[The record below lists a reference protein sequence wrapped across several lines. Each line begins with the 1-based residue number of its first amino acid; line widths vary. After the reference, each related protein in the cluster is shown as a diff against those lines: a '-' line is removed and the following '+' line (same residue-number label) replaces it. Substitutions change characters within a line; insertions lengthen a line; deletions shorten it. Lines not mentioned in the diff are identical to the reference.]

1 MYIRTPV
8 YMYRCSHHPPRLLR
22 PSLIRPGGH
31 EHLGRPVPVL
41 PTGMLLV
48 YGYIL
53 YDVLMHIWCLYYLN
67 ACVYC
72 LCVFL
77 FIYVGTYCTYFIQW
91 EGHVLV
97 GTTDHKCPPSNP
109 RPEPLETE
117 ILWLINEASKYLNP
131 DLKLQRKH
139 VLSAW
144 SGIRPLAIDPHQ
156 LGTGSGGGGTAAAS
170 RDHIISYNPKSGVV
184 FVAGGKWT
192 TYRYDIYILI
202 LYILYIFSLLYTTV
216 IYCILHTVYYTL
228 HVYIHTTL

>member
-1 MYIRTPV
+1 MYTSTC
-8 YMYRCSHHPPRLLR
+8 Y
-22 PSLIRPGGH
+22 
-31 EHLGRPVPVL
+31 
-41 PTGMLLV
+41 
-48 YGYIL
+48 
-53 YDVLMHIWCLYYLN
+53 
-67 ACVYC
+67 
-72 LCVFL
+72 
-77 FIYVGTYCTYFIQW
+77 IQW

-117 ILWLINEASKYLNP
+117 VLWLINEASKYLNP

-156 LGTGSGGGGTAAAS
+156 LGTGSGSGSGGSGSGSGGTAAAS

-192 TYRYDIYILI
+192 TYRYTIHTNTFYIL
-202 LYILYIFSLLYTTV
+202 LYYSIVYLKYYPLYKINN
-216 IYCILHTVYYTL
+216 IHA
-228 HVYIHTTL
+228 HVYT

>member
-1 MYIRTPV
+1 M
-8 YMYRCSHHPPRLLR
+8 
-22 PSLIRPGGH
+22 
-31 EHLGRPVPVL
+31 
-41 PTGMLLV
+41 
-48 YGYIL
+48 
-53 YDVLMHIWCLYYLN
+53 
-67 ACVYC
+67 
-72 LCVFL
+72 
-77 FIYVGTYCTYFIQW
+77 YFIQW

-156 LGTGSGGGGTAAAS
+156 LGSSGSGTGSGSGSGGGTAAAS